1 MEHISYS
8 QYKSYT
14 ACPRNWY
21 LSKVAKAEEVQT
33 WYLPIGTAV
42 HSMIEEY
49 LKADDQGTGY
59 VITRTAGQVFYPL
72 IERQMQ
78 IEPDLS
84 KWLAGGPET
93 APIKEERALEQVRVC
108 YEKALEELDQVDV
121 WEVEYDAT
129 GRLPSLEVPIKA
141 YIDIVGEHKTK
152 GPVILDWKT
161 GSTKPDNFQLE
172 TYAALL
178 VDNGFGYDGNMIGG
192 WQGRY
197 VMLAP
202 GTPNT
207 RFVDLSD
214 VSPAEV
220 GAKYQRVYEKMQKK
234 IYKAEPGFGCRFC
247 FNQENCLANKG
258 PNPRTQYYDKSA
270 QDGIPF

>member
-1 MEHISYS
+1 MTLEHISYS

-14 ACPRNWY
+14 SCPRSWY
-21 LSKVAKAEEVQT
+21 LSKVVQAEEVQT

-42 HSMIEEY
+42 HSMIEY
-49 LKADDQGTGY
+49 HLDSGTSR
-59 VITRTAGQVFYPL
+59 VPTAEEFFYPL
-72 IERQMQ
+72 VEKQML

-84 KWLAGGPET
+84 KWLAGGPEDR
-93 APIKEERALEQVRVC
+93 PIKEELALEQVRVC
-108 YEKALEELDQVDV
+108 FEQALEELDEVDV
-121 WEVEYDAT
+121 WEVEYDAS

-141 YIDIVGEHKTK
+141 FVDIVGEHKKRKRPT
-152 GPVILDWKT
+152 IWDWKT

-172 TYAALL
+172 TYAALM
-178 VDNGFGYDGNMIGG
+178 GGKNMGSN

-207 RFVDLSD
+207 RYVDLRD
-214 VSPAEV
+214 VNPAEV
-220 GAKYQRVYEKMQKK
+220 GAKYQEVYEKMQQK
-234 IYKAEPGFGCRFC
+234 IYKAKPGFGCRYC

-258 PNPRTQYYDKSA
+258 PNPRTQYYDRSA
-270 QDGIPF
+270 EDGIPY